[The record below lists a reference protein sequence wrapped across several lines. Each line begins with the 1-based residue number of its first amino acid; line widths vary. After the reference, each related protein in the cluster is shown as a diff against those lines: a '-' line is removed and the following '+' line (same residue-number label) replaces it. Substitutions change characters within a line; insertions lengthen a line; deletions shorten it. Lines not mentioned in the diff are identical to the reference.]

1 MHQVDAVGNSPGV
14 RRELAEGIRSLLGW
28 RKGVCQKKI
37 ETRRKIVGGSRKA
50 YRERFA
56 KGIGKLA
63 GNTPGDHRKKIER
76 LIARMSEAIGLTGV
90 IWAVDPPRA
99 AGKSPVPRCS
109 SD

>member
-1 MHQVDAVGNSPGV
+1 MTGVMELQLDDGPRSSLSIGPGFG
-14 RRELAEGIRSLLGW
+14 RCSGISLKFA
-28 RKGVCQKKI
+28 R
-37 ETRRKIVGGSRKA
+37 
-50 YRERFA
+50 RFA

-76 LIARMSEAIGLTGV
+76 LIARMSEAIGLAGV

-99 AGKSPVPRCS
+99 AGKSLVPKCS